1 MRAPSSELPIVFD
14 GVTVTAGAVTILDR
28 IALTLAPGAPTV
40 LIGPNG
46 SGKSTLLRVAMGL
59 LAPSRGRITW
69 GGLENVPP
77 LKRAIVFQRPAMLR
91 RSAAANIRFALRAAG
106 IPRAEHA
113 RRIGEL
119 LELVGL
125 GPLADRA
132 ARRLSGGEQQR
143 LALARALARD
153 PAVLFLDEPTASL
166 DPTATKAVEDIIRA
180 VSERN
185 IKVVMATHD
194 LGEAR
199 RLAGDVVMLHR
210 GRIVETAAAASFFDS
225 RKPARPRH
233 SSRANCSSDGR
244 KIQMKMLTR
253 RLLIAVAAS
262 FVFAGHAFAQDK
274 SIVVASTTSTQD
286 SGLFG
291 HILPMFKAKTGIDV
305 KVVAQGTG
313 QALDTARRG
322 DADVVFVHAKP
333 AEEKFLSEG
342 FGVKRYPVMYNDFV
356 LIGPKSDPAGIKG
369 SKDIVAAL
377 RAIKAKGADF
387 ISRGDKSGTHQA
399 ELNLWKVAGID
410 IAKDKGPWYK
420 EIGQGMGAALNTAS
434 ASNAYVLADRGT
446 WLSFKNRG
454 ELVIAVEGDKR
465 LFNQYGVMLVN
476 PEKHPSVKKDLGQ
489 QFIDWLVSPEGQKA
503 IADYKI
509 NGEQLFYP
517 NASDSGA

>member
-1 MRAPSSELPIVFD
+1 
-14 GVTVTAGAVTILDR
+14 
-28 IALTLAPGAPTV
+28 
-40 LIGPNG
+40 
-46 SGKSTLLRVAMGL
+46 
-59 LAPSRGRITW
+59 
-69 GGLENVPP
+69 
-77 LKRAIVFQRPAMLR
+77 
-91 RSAAANIRFALRAAG
+91 
-106 IPRAEHA
+106 
-113 RRIGEL
+113 
-119 LELVGL
+119 
-125 GPLADRA
+125 
-132 ARRLSGGEQQR
+132 
-143 LALARALARD
+143 
-153 PAVLFLDEPTASL
+153 
-166 DPTATKAVEDIIRA
+166 
-180 VSERN
+180 
-185 IKVVMATHD
+185 
-194 LGEAR
+194 
-199 RLAGDVVMLHR
+199 
-210 GRIVETAAAASFFDS
+210 
-225 RKPARPRH
+225 
-233 SSRANCSSDGR
+233 
-244 KIQMKMLTR
+244 MKMLTR
-253 RLLIAVAAS
+253 RLLIAVTAS
-262 FVFAGHAFAQDK
+262 LVFAGHAVAQEK

-291 HILPMFKAKTGIDV
+291 DILPMFKAKTGIDV

-322 DADVVFVHAKP
+322 DADVVFVHAKS
-333 AEEKFLSEG
+333 AEEKFLAEG
-342 FGVKRYPVMYNDFV
+342 FGVKRYPVMYNDFI
-356 LIGPKSDPAGIKG
+356 LIGPKGDPAGIKG

-377 RAIKAKGADF
+377 GAIRAKGADF

-454 ELVIAVEGDKR
+454 DLVIAVEGDKR

-489 QFIDWLVSPEGQKA
+489 QLIDWLVSAEGQRA